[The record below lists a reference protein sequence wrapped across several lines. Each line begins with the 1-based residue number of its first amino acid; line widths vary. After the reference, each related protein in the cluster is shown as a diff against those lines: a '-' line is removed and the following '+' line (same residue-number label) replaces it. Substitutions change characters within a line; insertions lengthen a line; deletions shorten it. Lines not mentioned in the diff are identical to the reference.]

1 MKDQIKYIVSL
12 LLLITLGNGV
22 AAQSD
27 SVAKSKLFAIRAVD
41 TQPVN
46 HTEGAV
52 LCSAVIIDGDTFP
65 YITLPMLYCYPPLKF
80 KNKKQEDF
88 YWRTVRDVKKV
99 LPLSKYIRGVIE
111 KTNSALMS
119 LPDKTSRNTYM
130 KRFEK
135 RIYTENE
142 KEFKELT
149 LNQGKL
155 LIRLVDRETNTTSYE
170 LIKEYRGSFRAGFW
184 QVFAKLFGA
193 DLKSKYGNKEEDQT
207 IERIITLVEAG
218 QL

>member
-1 MKDQIKYIVSL
+1 MKNQIKYIISL
-12 LLLITLGNGV
+12 LLFFTVGSGV
-22 AAQSD
+22 
-27 SVAKSKLFAIRAVD
+27 VAHNDTIAKAELFAKKAVNI
-41 TQPVN
+41 QPIN
-46 HTEGAV
+46 HTEGAT
-52 LCSAVIIDGDTFP
+52 LCTAVIIDGDTFP
-65 YITLPMLYCYPPLKF
+65 YITLPVLYCYPPLKF

-88 YWRTVRDVKKV
+88 YWRTVRDVKRV

-119 LPDKTSRNTYM
+119 LPDKTSRNSYM

-135 RIYTENE
+135 RIYAENE
-142 KEFKELT
+142 EEFKKLT

-184 QVFAKLFGA
+184 QVFAKIFGA
-193 DLKSKYGNKEEDQT
+193 DLKSKYGNKEEDQI